1 LITDF
6 DSTRET
12 PMRTMERCFKRAVI
26 AALVLF
32 GLVLSSAPAAG
43 ASAEID
49 AHVRQTIEDLYR
61 TSSAAKDLAGKSAGM
76 LVFPNVV
83 KGGFVVGAEY
93 GEGALLVGGK
103 TAAYYSIA
111 SGSLGLQIGV
121 QEKSVVLLF
130 MTAEALAKF
139 RASQGWKA
147 GVDGSVALAS
157 LGAGDAIDTET
168 LKKPIIGFVFNNKGL
183 MANLTLEGSKITRID
198 R

>member
-1 LITDF
+1 MAGSF
-6 DSTRET
+6 N
-12 PMRTMERCFKRAVI
+12 RAAI
-26 AALVLF
+26 AALVLSGF
-32 GLVLSSAPAAG
+32 LFSSAPVAG

-49 AHVRQTIEDLYR
+49 AHVRQTIENLYK
-61 TSSAAKDLAGKSAGM
+61 TSSAAKDLAAKSAGM
-76 LVFPNVV
+76 LVFPTVV

-130 MTAEALAKF
+130 MTAEALTKF
-139 RASQGWKA
+139 RESQGWKA
-147 GVDGSVALAS
+147 GVDGSVALAN

-168 LKKPIIGFVFNNKGL
+168 MKKPIIGFVFNNKGL